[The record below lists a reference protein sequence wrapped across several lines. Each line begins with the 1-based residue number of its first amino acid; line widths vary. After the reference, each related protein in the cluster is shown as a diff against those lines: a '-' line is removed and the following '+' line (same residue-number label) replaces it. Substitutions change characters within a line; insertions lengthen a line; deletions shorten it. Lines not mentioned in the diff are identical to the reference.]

1 VLQAE
6 SDYLKYRGKCKE
18 LSEAAVR
25 VNPSLTLV
33 RGHYLCPAWGMQP
46 HWWTIGPDG
55 SIHDPTAAQFPSKGE
70 GTYISFD
77 GMIQCSECGK
87 DMKEEKASYESSYC
101 FCSYECY
108 GRFVGVFP

>member
-25 VNPSLTLV
+25 VNPSLT
-33 RGHYLCPAWGMQP
+33 
-46 HWWTIGPDG
+46 
-55 SIHDPTAAQFPSKGE
+55 KGE